1 MSDAGTAA
9 PGLFAKIAS
18 SAAYGIVGGLL
29 GRAVGLVGTLLVAR
43 HLTPDIVAEVT
54 VATVVALTGNW
65 VAAWGCG
72 QYVVVKGDQGREAI
86 FAASVVYLIAGL
98 AMIAGLWFAAPAL
111 ALWLQAPRVAD
122 YLPGALLGIGIRRIG
137 AIPDKLLA
145 REMRFG
151 RIAAGT
157 ALGDIVYAIVAV
169 TLVSITTL
177 GGQSMILAFIAQST
191 VIAGVTLS
199 ATGLRSWL
207 APVKIPR
214 ARLRDL
220 LRFGAPITGEVVLSE
235 GARYWDKPLMLR
247 LVGAHDAGSYG
258 LAFNLAQ
265 LPAVYVGGH
274 IGTVMMPA
282 VVRADPAER
291 PGLMVRALTFTALV
305 LFPMSAGLAVC
316 APTLVEALLPP
327 TWAQVAPLLS
337 VLAIASLPGSGSFIL
352 SSFLAANARNH
363 RLMWIEVATMAS
375 LVAALWSLSKGGVL
389 WASTAI
395 GVAALLQW
403 GLTVQACRI
412 DGLRLRGLGRALLRI
427 ALASGVMVLAV
438 LAWRLAV
445 GPALDAPWRLVAEV
459 LVGVVV
465 YGVGLWGFARGLVG
479 DALAGIGMPRLRI
492 PGLRTR
498 QGESTP

>member
-86 FAASVVYLIAGL
+86 FAASIVYLTAGL
-98 AMIAGLWFAAPAL
+98 VMIAGLLVAAPAL
-111 ALWLQAPRVAD
+111 ASWLQAPRVAE

-169 TLVSITTL
+169 TLVSNTTL

-207 APVKIPR
+207 APVKIPL

-282 VVRADPAER
+282 VVRADPVER

-327 TWAQVAPLLS
+327 TWSQVAPLLS
-337 VLAIASLPGSGSFIL
+337 VLAIASLPGPGSFIL
-352 SSFLAANARNH
+352 SAFLSAHGRNH

-375 LVAALWSLSKGGVL
+375 LVAALPGFGQSDRRVAAMRQALLLAPEAVLLPPQLRAGGRHLEVQAEPVEQAL
-389 WASTAI
+389 HLVGGLGLADGDVGQGHLGGILPGDGCRCPRICPHPPPECNSRGEPGLDREKAGTLAAI
-395 GVAALLQW
+395 GF
-403 GLTVQACRI
+403 
-412 DGLRLRGLGRALLRI
+412 
-427 ALASGVMVLAV
+427 
-438 LAWRLAV
+438 
-445 GPALDAPWRLVAEV
+445 PAFAE
-459 LVGVVV
+459 
-465 YGVGLWGFARGLVG
+465 
-479 DALAGIGMPRLRI
+479 P
-492 PGLRTR
+492 
-498 QGESTP
+498 S

>member
-1 MSDAGTAA
+1 MSADAATH
-9 PGLFAKIAS
+9 GLFARIAS

-54 VATVVALTGNW
+54 VATVIALTGNW

-86 FAASVVYLIAGL
+86 FTASVVYLLAGL
-98 AMIAGLWFAAPAL
+98 VMIACLWFAAPAL
-111 ALWLQAPRVAD
+111 AGWVQAPRVAD
-122 YLPGALLGIGIRRIG
+122 YLPGALIGIGIRRLG

-145 REMRFG
+145 RELRFG

-169 TLVSITTL
+169 TLVSTTSL

-191 VIAGVTLS
+191 VIAGMTVS
-199 ATGLRSWL
+199 ATGFRSWL
-207 APVKIPR
+207 SPVRIPL

-274 IGTVMMPA
+274 VGTVMMPA

-291 PGLMVRALTFTALV
+291 PALMVRALTFTALI

-316 APTLVEALLPP
+316 APTLVDALLPA
-327 TWAQVAPLLS
+327 TWSQVAPLLS

-352 SSFLAANARNH
+352 SAFLAAHARNH

-375 LVAALWSLSKGGVL
+375 LIAALWLLSKGGVL
-389 WASTAI
+389 LASVAI
-395 GVAALLQW
+395 GVAALVQW
-403 GLTVQACRI
+403 VLTVQACRV
-412 DGLRLRGLGRALLRI
+412 DGLRLQGLGPALLRI
-427 ALASGVMVLAV
+427 ALVSAAMVLAV
-438 LAWRLAV
+438 LAWRWALGAALGTV
-445 GPALDAPWRLVAEV
+445 GGLVTEV
-459 LVGVVV
+459 LVGMVV
-465 YGVGLWGFARGLVG
+465 YGVGLWGFARRLVG
-479 DALAGIGMPRLRI
+479 DALAGIGMSRLRI
-492 PGLRTR
+492 PGIRTR
-498 QGESTP
+498 QGEGTS